1 MNVDSTGFSGKVS
14 SYEQSSPKSQNWG
27 LAPPEKISLDRE
39 PKNMNV
45 MLEFSRKRMAL
56 MGELTESIKSQEG
69 DYISIEKQ
77 SLVNTQK
84 TISGVVDQARIENNA
99 NKEIGNTLNNTLSQ
113 LESEKKAFAANSVK
127 AYQDLADENT
137 QIAQIQVNIKAL
149 NQKKKQIA
157 DEIDI
162 SSLTKSK
169 LSPEDKS
176 LTRDV
181 YAWCLVVIYSEPESA
196 FYWSNFKAEAFKEK
210 GNDFV
215 LRLKGLKPKL
225 NSEQALISQRIVS
238 SIDLLRQEVAKT
250 QKPAASA
257 ILKLFEFIE
266 VIWSINNE
274 YEKLKNLDSEQERI
288 QHDVDMRNC
297 ELEKFT
303 SQIQGYAAR
312 LETSKRLQ
320 SLSSL
325 IVSNMDKISSLM
337 QARVEL
343 QPVITSANQ
352 KPVYKSPELQTPQ
365 EQTEIEVVQAE
376 QSPDRKRA
384 QANVKSQMAPVEFN
398 DEEKKRTR
406 LPRMHNLLKADKTLK
421 FVLIKNLMN
430 FSLHLLHKQHPYFI
444 KMYET
449 T

>member
-1 MNVDSTGFSGKVS
+1 MRACS
-14 SYEQSSPKSQNWG
+14 
-27 LAPPEKISLDRE
+27 
-39 PKNMNV
+39 
-45 MLEFSRKRMAL
+45 EFSLGFKPFNLR
-56 MGELTESIKSQEG
+56 
-69 DYISIEKQ
+69 
-77 SLVNTQK
+77 
-84 TISGVVDQARIENNA
+84 
-99 NKEIGNTLNNTLSQ
+99 
-113 LESEKKAFAANSVK
+113 
-127 AYQDLADENT
+127 
-137 QIAQIQVNIKAL
+137 
-149 NQKKKQIA
+149 
-157 DEIDI
+157 
-162 SSLTKSK
+162 TKS
-169 LSPEDKS
+169 LPFS
-176 LTRDV
+176 L
-181 YAWCLVVIYSEPESA
+181 
-196 FYWSNFKAEAFKEK
+196 N
-210 GNDFV
+210 
-215 LRLKGLKPKL
+215 
-225 NSEQALISQRIVS
+225 
-238 SIDLLRQEVAKT
+238 
-250 QKPAASA
+250 ASA
-257 ILKLFEFIE
+257 LKLLDFIE

-398 DEEKKRTR
+398 DEDKKTGQGCQEC
-406 LPRMHNLLKADKTLK
+406 TI
-421 FVLIKNLMN
+421 F
-430 FSLHLLHKQHPYFI
+430 
-444 KMYET
+444 
-449 T
+449 